1 MCQPS
6 VGQMVFSNV
15 SNKNVY
21 GFNPPSLDT
30 MYKKKKTK
38 TQANKVRSPPLFW
51 KNELLFT
58 KENRENTKCIPYFS
72 MRVLASPKIGFS
84 CISQEHLAH

>member
-30 MYKKKKTK
+30 MYEKK
-38 TQANKVRSPPLFW
+38 NKNSS
-51 KNELLFT
+51 KQS
-58 KENRENTKCIPYFS
+58 KIPS
-72 MRVLASPKIGFS
+72 VILEK
-84 CISQEHLAH
+84 